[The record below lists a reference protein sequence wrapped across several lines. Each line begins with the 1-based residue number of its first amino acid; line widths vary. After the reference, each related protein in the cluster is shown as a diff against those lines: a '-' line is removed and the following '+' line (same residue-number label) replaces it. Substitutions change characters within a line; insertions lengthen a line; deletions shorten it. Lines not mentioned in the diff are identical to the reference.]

1 MEIIPK
7 SVSKANAILQL
18 KEFLEIEYIVAFG
31 DGKNDIEM
39 FEIADESYAVENAVD
54 ELKAIATGIIESND
68 SDGVA
73 KWLYNN
79 LNP

>member
-1 MEIIPK
+1 M
-7 SVSKANAILQL
+7 
-18 KEFLEIEYIVAFG
+18 AFG

-54 ELKAIATGIIESND
+54 ELKAIATGIIENND

-73 KWLYNN
+73 KWLSSRHHLSDIGCFCKDINE
-79 LNP
+79 